1 MARSAHYLFVVAVAA
16 FFCLGLD
23 PNAAEA
29 SQAPAQTSPAPAGTT
44 ANNDKPHGIMPA
56 ELTKSLDS
64 KKLKEGDPVEARI
77 TAELHMRDGETIP
90 RGSKLTGHVT
100 EAKARSKGD
109 PQAALG
115 ITFDKLTTPTGKVMA
130 VTAVLQAV
138 GPSLSSGP
146 NAQGERGPGPGIGM
160 MAKVDPGAGG
170 TTPPPTS
177 VSVGPQPSGP
187 VLNGQSKGVVGIRN
201 LQLDENSV
209 LLSSGKDVRLDSGTQ
224 LIVQVEIK

>member
-115 ITFDKLTTPTGKVMA
+115 ITFDKLTTPNGKDMA
-130 VTAVLQAV
+130 GKAVLRAV

-146 NAQGERGPGPGIGM
+146 NPPGERGPSPGIGM
-160 MAKVDPGAGG
+160 MAHEEGGSG
-170 TTPPPTS
+170 TTPRPTS
-177 VSVGPQPSGP
+177 VSEGPQPSGP

-201 LQLDENSV
+201 LELEENSV
-209 LLSSGKDVRLDSGTQ
+209 LLSSGKEVKLDSGTQ
-224 LIVQVEIK
+224 LIVQVEFE